1 MKQRIITGLVFTLV
15 ILAFSIPGYFHAG
28 FIIALT
34 AIVTFFCAQELVSS
48 LQNKGIKNF
57 RYLAYVGVCLSFIPV
72 AMKFMLSS
80 PYIAFSIYAMSILM
94 FSLIAVILP
103 PIFNESESTIVDGV
117 AAAGVAIYISFPIAC
132 ANIAVLYVNDGWYY
146 FALGLLSPWIS
157 DVFAYF
163 TGVLIG
169 RHKIVPHISP
179 KKTWEGCIG
188 GAVGSSVVVC
198 LYFSFVI
205 YRFTEVKLPFLT
217 VVIASAVVGLLLSVV
232 SQLGDWT
239 ASALKRWSGIKD
251 FGSILPG
258 HGGIMDRFDSVF
270 FTLPIAL
277 AFGLLLT

>member
-1 MKQRIITGLVFTLV
+1 MKQRIITGIIFTLV
-15 ILAFSIPGYFHAG
+15 ILAFSIPGYFYAG

-34 AIVTFFCAQELVSS
+34 AIVTILSTQELVSALHS
-48 LQNKGIKNF
+48 KGIRNF
-57 RYLAYVGVCLSFIPV
+57 RYLAYIGVSISFLPV
-72 AMKFMLSS
+72 AMKFMLTS
-80 PYIAFSIYAMSILM
+80 PYVAFSVYSMAILM

-103 PIFNESESTIVDGV
+103 SILSVSENKIIDGI
-117 AAAGVAIYISFPIAC
+117 AAAGVSIYISFPIAC
-132 ANIAVLYVNDGWYY
+132 ANIAVLYVSDGWYY

-163 TGVLIG
+163 TGVMIG
-169 RHKIVPHISP
+169 KHKIVPHISP

-188 GAVGSSVVVC
+188 GAIGCSVVVS

-205 YRFTEVKLPFLT
+205 YRFTEVKFPFLT

-232 SQLGDWT
+232 SQLGDWM
-239 ASALKRWSGIKD
+239 ASALKRWAGIKD

>member
-15 ILAFSIPGYFHAG
+15 ILAFSIPGYFYAG

-34 AIVTFFCAQELVSS
+34 ALVTILATQELVSA
-48 LQNKGIKNF
+48 LQSKGIKDF
-57 RYLAYVGVCLSFIPV
+57 RYLTYVGVSISFLPV

-80 PYIAFSIYAMSILM
+80 PYVAFTVYAMAILT

-103 PIFNESESTIVDGV
+103 SILIVSENKIIDGI
-117 AAAGVAIYISFPIAC
+117 AAAGVSIYISFPIAC
-132 ANIAVLYVNDGWYY
+132 ANIAVLYVIDGWYY

-169 RHKIVPHISP
+169 KHKIVPHISP

-188 GAVGSSVVVC
+188 GAIGCSIVVS

-205 YRFTEVKLPFLT
+205 YRFTELTLPFPT
-217 VVIASAVVGLLLSVV
+217 IVIASAVVGLLLSVV
-232 SQLGDWT
+232 SQLGDWM
-239 ASALKRWSGIKD
+239 ASALKRWAEIKD

>member
-1 MKQRIITGLVFTLV
+1 MKQRIITGIIFTMV
-15 ILAFSIPGYFHAG
+15 ILAFSIPGFFYAG

-34 AIVTFFCAQELVSS
+34 ALVTILSTQELVSA
-48 LQNKGIKNF
+48 LQQKGIKNF
-57 RYLAYVGVCLSFIPV
+57 RYLAYVGVSIAFIPV
-72 AMKFMLSS
+72 VMKFMLSS
-80 PYIAFSIYAMSILM
+80 PYVAFSIYAMSILM

-103 PIFNESESTIVDGV
+103 SIFSVSENKIVDGI
-117 AAAGVAIYISFPIAC
+117 AAAGVSIYISFPIAC

-163 TGVLIG
+163 TGVMIG
-169 RHKIVPHISP
+169 KHKIVPHISP

-188 GAVGSSVVVC
+188 GAIGCSVIVS

-217 VVIASAVVGLLLSVV
+217 VVVASAAVGLLLSVV
-232 SQLGDWT
+232 SQLGDWM
-239 ASALKRWSGIKD
+239 ASALKRWAGIKD

-277 AFGLLLT
+277 AFGILLT

>member
-1 MKQRIITGLVFTLV
+1 MKQRIITGIIFTLV
-15 ILAFSIPGYFHAG
+15 ILAFSVPGYFYAG

-34 AIVTFFCAQELVSS
+34 AIVSFLSAQELVSA

-57 RYLAYVGVCLSFIPV
+57 RYLAYIGVSISFLPV
-72 AMKFMLSS
+72 VMKWMLSS
-80 PYIAFSIYAMSILM
+80 PYVAFSAYSMAILM

-103 PIFNESESTIVDGV
+103 SIFSASENKIADGI
-117 AAAGVAIYISFPIAC
+117 AAAGVSIYVSFPIAC

-169 RHKIVPHISP
+169 KHKIVPHISP

-188 GAVGSSVVVC
+188 GAIGCSVIVS

-205 YRFTEVKLPFLT
+205 YRFTEVTLPFPT
-217 VVIASAVVGLLLSVV
+217 VVVASAIVGLLLSIV
-232 SQLGDWT
+232 SQLGDWM